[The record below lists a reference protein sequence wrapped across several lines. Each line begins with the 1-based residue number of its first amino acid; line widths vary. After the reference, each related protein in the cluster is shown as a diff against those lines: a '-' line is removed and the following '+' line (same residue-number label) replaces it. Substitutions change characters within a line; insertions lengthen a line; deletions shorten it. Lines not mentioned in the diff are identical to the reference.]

1 MLQQIFQFILSLI
14 ASLIQVIVW
23 QINQIIT
30 ALLPD
35 LSDKIVYVSNN
46 LATLFTG
53 FTWGI
58 GLIPPVVVTTLLFI
72 ISVEIARYSIFIST
86 HLISKIFLII
96 RRIKFW

>member
-23 QINQIIT
+23 PINQIIT